1 MQQFDSGMLFYCY
14 DLALH
19 KKLKQAR
26 IPYITKAYSI
36 EGNFYW
42 QYLRSD
48 ELNKVIKE
56 HSGLKK

>member
-1 MQQFDSGMLFYCY
+1 MQRIDSSMFFYCY
-14 DLALH
+14 DFALH